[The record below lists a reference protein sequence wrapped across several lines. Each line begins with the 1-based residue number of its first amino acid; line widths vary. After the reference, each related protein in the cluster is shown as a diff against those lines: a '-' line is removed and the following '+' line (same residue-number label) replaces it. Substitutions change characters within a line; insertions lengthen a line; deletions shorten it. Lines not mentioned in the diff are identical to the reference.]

1 MNPLPLPR
9 ALLWDRMVEVG
20 TDLSLVDLRED
31 LLVARGQVVA
41 AEPVAH
47 ACRYTL
53 KTSDGFA
60 TDTLTV
66 ESEGAGWQREVRLE
80 RSGSSWRVTT
90 SEQGKFGSVQLPG
103 IVDPGRLSGV
113 LDVDLEATAL
123 TNTLPIRRLGLLGA
137 APGTTHTVPIAWV
150 RVPSLQVIPV
160 EQTYTVIDEDTI
172 RYSSGSF
179 TADLTVD
186 KDGFVVNYPG
196 YASLVS

>member
-1 MNPLPLPR
+1 MNPLPR

-20 TDLSLVDLRED
+20 ADLALVDLHPGR
-31 LLVARGQVVA
+31 LVARGHVVA

-53 KTSDGFA
+53 TTVDGFA

-66 ESEGAGWQREVRLE
+66 ESEGAGWQREVKLE
-80 RSGSSWRVTT
+80 RTGDSWRVVT
-90 SEQGKFGSVQLPG
+90 SEHGRFGSVQLPG
-103 IVDPGRLSGV
+103 IVDPDRLSGV

-123 TNTLPIRRLGLLGA
+123 TNTLPIRRLNLLGA
-137 APGTTHTVPIAWV
+137 PPGTVHTVPIAWV

-160 EQTYTVIDEDTI
+160 EQTYTVIDEDTV

-186 KDGFVVNYPG
+186 KDGFVVTYPG
-196 YASLVS
+196 YASLVGG

>member
-1 MNPLPLPR
+1 MSPLPR

-20 TDLSLVDLRED
+20 TDIALVDLRPD
-31 LLVARGQVVA
+31 KLLAHGQVVA
-41 AEPVAH
+41 AEPVPH

-53 KTSDGFA
+53 TTVDGFA
-60 TDTLTV
+60 TDTMTV

-80 RSGSSWRVTT
+80 RSANSWRVIT

-137 APGTTHTVPIAWV
+137 EPGTTHTVPMAWI

-160 EQTYTVIDEDTI
+160 EQTYTVIDAETI

-196 YASLVS
+196 YASLVA

>member
-1 MNPLPLPR
+1 MSPLPR

-20 TDLSLVDLRED
+20 TDIALVDLRPEK
-31 LLVARGQVVA
+31 LLAHGQVVA
-41 AEPVAH
+41 AEPVPH
-47 ACRYTL
+47 ACRYRLT
-53 KTSDGFA
+53 TVDGFA

-80 RSGSSWRVTT
+80 RSGDSWRVTT

-103 IVDPGRLSGV
+103 IVDPGRLAGV

-137 APGTTHTVPIAWV
+137 EPGTTHTVPMAWI

-160 EQTYTVIDEDTI
+160 EQTYTVVDAGTV
-172 RYSSGSF
+172 RYTSGSF
-179 TADLTVD
+179 TADLAVD
-186 KDGFVVNYPG
+186 KDGFVTNYPG
-196 YASLVS
+196 FASLVV

>member
-1 MNPLPLPR
+1 MSPLPR

-20 TDLSLVDLRED
+20 TDLTLVDLRPD
-31 LLVARGQVVA
+31 RLVARGQVVA

-47 ACRYTL
+47 ACRYSLT
-53 KTSDGFA
+53 TVDGFA
-60 TDTLTV
+60 TDTITV
-66 ESEGAGWQREVRLE
+66 ESEGAGWQREVKLE
-80 RSGSSWRVTT
+80 RTGDSWRVVT

-103 IVDPGRLSGV
+103 IVDPSRLSGV

-137 APGTTHTVPIAWV
+137 PAGTTHTVPIAWI

-160 EQTYTVIDEDTI
+160 EQTYTVIDAGTI

-186 KDGFVVNYPG
+186 GDGFVVNYPG